1 MQLSKLKWAQTS
13 ILEGL
18 AGCPEDTRPRA
29 QELKLWE

>member
-1 MQLSKLKWAQTS
+1 MQLSKLKWAQIC

-18 AGCPEDTRPRA
+18 AGGPEDTRPTA